1 VCEEESENM
10 MKGVCNE
17 LKLCGYL
24 YGGGEQNLKILEFF
38 WSNSKKTSSF
48 SVQTVKF
55 VFKRSNLNSNG

>member
-24 YGGGEQNLKILEFF
+24 YGGGEQNMKILEFF
-38 WSNSKKTSSF
+38 
-48 SVQTVKF
+48 
-55 VFKRSNLNSNG
+55 